1 MDIWRIILV
10 SHKSHTIIRMTY
22 FSREAYLNIKYLP
35 CIKALLRELS
45 FPVSLNII
53 SVCNILISTLTYLQK
68 DGCNQAIT
76 RLLNYEHVKVRQ
88 LSAHYTTRSGAYIS
102 SKTRLTQ
109 SLEYLRRSNKLL
121 SKIIHHL
128 DISNDQSVDSFKNH
142 NRSCSESS
150 NVKNWRYDNS
160 MHTHYIAMTFYIPS

>member
-88 LSAHYTTRSGAYIS
+88 LSAHYITRSGAYIS
-102 SKTRLTQ
+102 SKARLTQ
-109 SLEYLRRSNKLL
+109 SLEYLRKSNKLL

-128 DISNDQSVDSFKNH
+128 DTLMIKALIHLKIITEVIQSH
-142 NRSCSESS
+142 LTSEIG
-150 NVKNWRYDNS
+150 VTITQR
-160 MHTHYIAMTFYIPS
+160 TLTIL

>member
-10 SHKSHTIIRMTY
+10 SHKSHTITRMTY
-22 FSREAYLNIKYLP
+22 FSREACLNIKYLP

-128 DISNDQSVDSFKNH
+128 DISNDQSVDPFKNH
-142 NRSCSESS
+142 NRRLFR
-150 NVKNWRYDNS
+150 V
-160 MHTHYIAMTFYIPS
+160 I